1 MDMDAIYE
9 VALYE
14 FTNRTGTQNEQ
25 LDRFRLALEP
35 YIYHYLIEKCMP
47 TLNKVWETYFP
58 PYKSD
63 NAFVLVERRPHPN
76 FEFILKNMAWA
87 CPTMSVY
94 LFCSDVNEGF
104 IRAILKDKASHYHIL
119 PVFKGLKSREE
130 GKIEYNH
137 FLTSAHCYR
146 MIHSKYIM
154 TVQMDVFIRKK
165 LPSIIFATDYY
176 GNPWGWDLTLPGGGG
191 ITVRRVDK
199 MIELCE
205 KYGTCGLE
213 AEDSWISK
221 KMVEMGGVFPNWD
234 MRAYVCME
242 SVRVDHPIC
251 LHQFW
256 TFLHPYFK
264 MSKEEVVKYWSHLL
278 TLVEE

>member
-1 MDMDAIYE
+1 
-9 VALYE
+9 
-14 FTNRTGTQNEQ
+14 
-25 LDRFRLALEP
+25 
-35 YIYHYLIEKCMP
+35 
-47 TLNKVWETYFP
+47 
-58 PYKSD
+58 
-63 NAFVLVERRPHPN
+63 
-76 FEFILKNMAWA
+76 
-87 CPTMSVY
+87 MSVY

-104 IRAILKDKASHYHIL
+104 IRAILKDKAPHYHIL

-130 GKIEYNH
+130 GKIEYNN
-137 FLTSAHCYR
+137 FLTSVYCYR

-154 TVQMDVFIRKK
+154 TIQMDVFIRKK

-205 KYGTCGLE
+205 KYGTCGSD

-221 KMVEMGGVFPNWD
+221 KIIEMGGVYPKWD
-234 MRAYVCME
+234 ICAYVCME
-242 SVRVDHPIC
+242 SIRVDHPIC

-256 TFLHPYFK
+256 TYLHLYFK
-264 MSKEEVVKYWSHLL
+264 MSKEEVIKYWSHLL